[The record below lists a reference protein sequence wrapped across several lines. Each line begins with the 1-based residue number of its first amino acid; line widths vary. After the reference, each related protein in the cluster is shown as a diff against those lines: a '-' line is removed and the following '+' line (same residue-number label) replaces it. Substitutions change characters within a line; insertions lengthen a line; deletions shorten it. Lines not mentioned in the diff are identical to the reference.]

1 MTSSNN
7 KFPKNH
13 SIMRYTFVY
22 LLTIIIIGLGLYIA
36 YIQGWLNLLLVNNN
50 NNLHNVDKNE
60 ITENVGEDKF
70 GIKMIYPTNT
80 LGQTWYAKW
89 DDGTSRTLGTNQ
101 KDPLDNSFRLG
112 RAGAPKVTIDGKG
125 IAIVTGKSPRM
136 HIFGKWTNVEITLYV
151 MYSFPDQLKSLSI
164 HGRSNHHK
172 DCGFGGY
179 AVTFGGINNEGSWIR
194 KEPVHGIYSDRIG
207 SVDYSLPVNK
217 WIGLKTIIR
226 NIDGGKKVSI
236 EGYVDDETGMIN
248 SSGSHR
254 VNVSSGGGQ
263 WKKIVQAIDDGK
275 WGGMG
280 EDVQDKQR
288 MKECTGKGDNIPP
301 DIYKPFTKTTEAI
314 YIRTN
319 DAQNV
324 KYKWFSVREIKA

>member
-7 KFPKNH
+7 RFPKSH
-13 SIMRYTFVY
+13 SITRYTFVY

-125 IAIVTGKSPRM
+125 IAIVTG
-136 HIFGKWTNVEITLYV
+136 
-151 MYSFPDQLKSLSI
+151 
-164 HGRSNHHK
+164 
-172 DCGFGGY
+172 
-179 AVTFGGINNEGSWIR
+179 
-194 KEPVHGIYSDRIG
+194 
-207 SVDYSLPVNK
+207 
-217 WIGLKTIIR
+217 
-226 NIDGGKKVSI
+226 
-236 EGYVDDETGMIN
+236 
-248 SSGSHR
+248 
-254 VNVSSGGGQ
+254 
-263 WKKIVQAIDDGK
+263 
-275 WGGMG
+275 
-280 EDVQDKQR
+280 
-288 MKECTGKGDNIPP
+288 
-301 DIYKPFTKTTEAI
+301 
-314 YIRTN
+314 
-319 DAQNV
+319 
-324 KYKWFSVREIKA
+324 